1 MFNKL
6 STLFV
11 LVLVTVSIA
20 RPSPHFETTEEPAL
34 ETRTCPG
41 CATSFGPT
49 EEPVIVETPACTI
62 VEDCFETTECPG
74 CRPPP
79 KLAPARL
86 LTIALRPQRSD
97 RKFKLIALGFYA
109 SDLGTLSLEQLAR
122 FYARPDSGFILLSPR
137 KPAQERGQHPAHAPS
152 RANQEVRFVRAIAHR
167 LACGDINQGLLRI
180 VDERLV
186 KEWELGYPAIVAGIT
201 SGGDIRR
208 AEFRI
213 GGTPI
218 CAGERVRRAYHWAL
232 CNKTRQGHVLCLLVA
247 HDTPQTRSNEAADYV
262 PLFAIDR

>member
-20 RPSPHFETTEEPAL
+20 RPNPHFETTEEPAL

-86 LTIALRPQRSD
+86 LTIALIPQRSD

-122 FYARPDSGFILLSPR
+122 FYARPDSGFILLSVICYAYHFYGCRPESLR
-137 KPAQERGQHPAHAPS
+137 KSADNIQRTLRVGPIKKFDLFEPS
-152 RANQEVRFVRAIAHR
+152 RI
-167 LACGDINQGLLRI
+167 DS
-180 VDERLV
+180 RLV